1 MVLLSFL
8 HSVLV
13 VAAATVVVCL
23 MLAIAVT
30 AVDFIKAQTHVFRY
44 KNKRNRK
51 YKI

>member
-1 MVLLSFL
+1 MILISFL
-8 HSVLV
+8 YSVLV
-13 VAAATVVVCL
+13 VAVATVAVCL
-23 MLAIAVT
+23 MLGLAVT